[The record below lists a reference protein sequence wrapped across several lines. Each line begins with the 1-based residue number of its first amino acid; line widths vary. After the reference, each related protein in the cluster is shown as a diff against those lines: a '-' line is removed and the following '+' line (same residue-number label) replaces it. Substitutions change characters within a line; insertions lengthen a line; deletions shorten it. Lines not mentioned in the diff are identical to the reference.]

1 MLKGII
7 ESIADEFDFEE
18 CERPCHT
25 HWKNRNLAGCIK
37 CAQEY
42 YAAKLLTAVRE
53 CKKPR
58 PKNDAG
64 YNEVCETVAHNA
76 AIDKVLAKLEGK

>member
-1 MLKGII
+1 MLKDVLCRVSCNVQ
-7 ESIADEFDFEE
+7 EYNTCSH
-18 CERPCHT
+18 RHLP
-25 HWKNRNLAGCIK
+25 AGCYQNCEAIK
-37 CAQEY
+37 
-42 YAAKLLTAVRE
+42 KILTAVRE